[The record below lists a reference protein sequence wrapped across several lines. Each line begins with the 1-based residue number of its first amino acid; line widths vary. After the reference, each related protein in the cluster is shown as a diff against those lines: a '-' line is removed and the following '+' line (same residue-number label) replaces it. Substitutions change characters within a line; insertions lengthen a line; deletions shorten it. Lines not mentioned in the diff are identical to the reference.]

1 MAKKLNTVNG
11 IQGQD
16 VTANASVK
24 TTCKRRGKAK
34 DAAVQSHA
42 HVDEYTRK
50 LEIGKAKSA
59 QKAADYKV
67 MCDRLDRAYDT
78 YAKHMA
84 DAFGEGV
91 RTMMRNT
98 ATVNGNDYD
107 AAAAKER
114 EFVAAANG
122 REVARALHMADE
134 YSVSA
139 AAADSTVKVA
149 AKKTAAKKSTTKKT
163 TEKKTAEKKTAAP
176 VEKKTAPVAN
186 DDLAALEA
194 LRKSGI
200 ISDYM
205 FKKLAAKIT
214 AESESTA
221 AAAPVKE
228 DTAPRRYAKKTAAK
242 KYTRKVEMTN
252 VRTVTAKNG
261 VEYTV
266 GDFTHTQTGE
276 KLYGVWMESKT
287 DDGVKWLK
295 DTFGVHYSPFAMAF
309 VFSYKP
315 DTSLK
320 SGKAKKTA
328 AKKSA

>member
-1 MAKKLNTVNG
+1 MAKKLNTING

-34 DAAVQSHA
+34 DAAIQSHA
-42 HVDEYTRK
+42 HVDDYTRK
-50 LEIGKAKSA
+50 LEIGKAKAA

-91 RTMMRNT
+91 RTMLRNT

-134 YSVSA
+134 YTVSA

-149 AKKTAAKKSTTKKT
+149 AKKSTAKKTAAKKST
-163 TEKKTAEKKTAAP
+163 AAKKTAAP
-176 VEKKTAPVAN
+176 VEKKTAPVN

-194 LRKSGI
+194 LHKSGI
-200 ISDYM
+200 LSDYM
-205 FKKLAAKIT
+205 FKKLAAKIS
-214 AESESTA
+214 AESTTT
-221 AAAPVKE
+221 AAPVKE
-228 DTAPRRYAKKTAAK
+228 DAAPRYAKKKTAAK

-252 VRTVTAKNG
+252 VRTITAKNG

-309 VFSYKP
+309 VFNYKP
-315 DTSLK
+315 DTYLK

-328 AKKSA
+328 AKKTA

>member
-1 MAKKLNTVNG
+1 MAKKLNMTNQ
-11 IQGQD
+11 IQAQD

-34 DAAVQSHA
+34 DAAIQSHA
-42 HVDEYTRK
+42 HVDDYTRR
-50 LEIGKAKSA
+50 LEIGKAKAA

-91 RTMMRNT
+91 RTMLRNT

-134 YSVSA
+134 YTVSA

-149 AKKTAAKKSTTKKT
+149 AKKTAAPVAKKTAAKKSTS
-163 TEKKTAEKKTAAP
+163 AKKTAAP
-176 VEKKTAPVAN
+176 VAPVAN

-194 LRKSGI
+194 LHKSGVL
-200 ISDYM
+200 SDYM
-205 FKKLAAKIT
+205 YKKLAAKIT
-214 AESESTA
+214 AESTTT
-221 AAAPVKE
+221 AAPVKE
-228 DTAPRRYAKKTAAK
+228 DAAPRRYTKKTAAK

-252 VRTVTAKNG
+252 VRTITAKNG

-295 DTFGVHYSPFAMAF
+295 DTFGVHYSPFAQAF
-309 VFSYKP
+309 VFNYKP
-315 DTSLK
+315 DTYLK

>member
-1 MAKKLNTVNG
+1 MSKKLNTVNG

-16 VTANASVK
+16 VTANANVK

-34 DAAVQSHA
+34 DTAIQSHS

-50 LEIGKAKSA
+50 LEIGKAKAA

-84 DAFGEGV
+84 DAFGEGI

-149 AKKTAAKKSTTKKT
+149 AKKSTAKKTA
-163 TEKKTAEKKTAAP
+163 EKKTAEKKTAAP

-194 LRKSGI
+194 LHKSGI

-205 FKKLAAKIT
+205 FKKLSAKIS
-214 AESESTA
+214 AESAESTT

-228 DTAPRRYAKKTAAK
+228 DAAPRRYTK

-276 KLYGVWMESKT
+276 KLYGVWMSDKT

-309 VFSYKP
+309 VFNYKP
-315 DTSLK
+315 DASLK

>member
-1 MAKKLNTVNG
+1 MAKKLNMVNE

-16 VTANASVK
+16 TTATANVK

-34 DAAVQSHA
+34 DSTIQSHA
-42 HVDEYTRK
+42 HVEDYTRK
-50 LEIGKAKSA
+50 LEIGKAKAA

-67 MCDRLDRAYDT
+67 MCDRLDDAYDK

-134 YSVSA
+134 YTVSA

-149 AKKTAAKKSTTKKT
+149 KKTSEKKSTTKKT
-163 TEKKTAEKKTAAP
+163 AEP
-176 VEKKTAPVAN
+176 VEKKTAPVN

-194 LRKSGI
+194 LHKSGVL
-200 ISDYM
+200 SDYM
-205 FKKLAAKIT
+205 FKKLAAKIS
-214 AESESTA
+214 AESAESTT
-221 AAAPVKE
+221 AAPVKE
-228 DTAPRRYAKKTAAK
+228 DAAPRRYAKKKTAAK

-252 VRTVTAKNG
+252 VRTITAKNG

-309 VFSYKP
+309 VFNYKP
-315 DTSLK
+315 DASLK

>member
-1 MAKKLNTVNG
+1 MAKKLNMVNE
-11 IQGQD
+11 IQAQNT
-16 VTANASVK
+16 TANASVK

-34 DAAVQSHA
+34 DTAIQSHS

-50 LEIGKAKSA
+50 LEIGKAKAA

-134 YSVSA
+134 YTVSA

-149 AKKTAAKKSTTKKT
+149 AKKSTAAKKTAAKKSTPA
-163 TEKKTAEKKTAAP
+163 KKTAEKKTAAP
-176 VEKKTAPVAN
+176 VTPVAN

-194 LRKSGI
+194 LHKSGI

-205 FKKLAAKIT
+205 FKKLAAKIS
-214 AESESTA
+214 AESAEST

-228 DTAPRRYAKKTAAK
+228 DAAPRYAKKKTAAK

-252 VRTVTAKNG
+252 VRKVTAKNG

-309 VFSYKP
+309 VFNYKP
-315 DTSLK
+315 DTYLK

-328 AKKSA
+328 AKKTA

>member
-1 MAKKLNTVNG
+1 MAKKLNMVNE
-11 IQGQD
+11 IQAQNT
-16 VTANASVK
+16 TANASVK

-34 DAAVQSHA
+34 NTAIQSHS

-50 LEIGKAKSA
+50 LEIGKAKAA

-134 YSVSA
+134 YTVSA

-149 AKKTAAKKSTTKKT
+149 AKKTAAKK
-163 TEKKTAEKKTAAP
+163 TA
-176 VEKKTAPVAN
+176 
-186 DDLAALEA
+186 
-194 LRKSGI
+194 
-200 ISDYM
+200 
-205 FKKLAAKIT
+205 
-214 AESESTA
+214 
-221 AAAPVKE
+221 
-228 DTAPRRYAKKTAAK
+228 
-242 KYTRKVEMTN
+242 
-252 VRTVTAKNG
+252 
-261 VEYTV
+261 
-266 GDFTHTQTGE
+266 
-276 KLYGVWMESKT
+276 
-287 DDGVKWLK
+287 
-295 DTFGVHYSPFAMAF
+295 
-309 VFSYKP
+309 
-315 DTSLK
+315 
-320 SGKAKKTA
+320 
-328 AKKSA
+328 

>member
-16 VTANASVK
+16 VTANANVK

-34 DAAVQSHA
+34 DTAIQSHS

-50 LEIGKAKSA
+50 LEIGKAKAA

-134 YSVSA
+134 YTVSA

-149 AKKTAAKKSTTKKT
+149 AKKTAAKKTAA
-163 TEKKTAEKKTAAP
+163 KKTAAKKTAAP
-176 VEKKTAPVAN
+176 VEKKTAPVENATN

-205 FKKLAAKIT
+205 FKKLAAKIS
-214 AESESTA
+214 AESEST

>member
-1 MAKKLNTVNG
+1 MAKKLNMVNE
-11 IQGQD
+11 IQAQD
-16 VTANASVK
+16 VTANANVK

-34 DAAVQSHA
+34 DTAVQSHT
-42 HVDEYTRK
+42 HVEDYTRR
-50 LEIGKAKSA
+50 LEIGKAKAA

-67 MCDRLDRAYDT
+67 MCDRLDDAYDK

-91 RTMMRNT
+91 RLMVRNS
-98 ATVNGNDYD
+98 ATIQGNEND

-149 AKKTAAKKSTTKKT
+149 AAKKSTAKKSTTK
-163 TEKKTAEKKTAAP
+163 KKTAEKKTAAP

-186 DDLAALEA
+186 NDLAALEA
-194 LRKSGI
+194 LHKSGI
-200 ISDYM
+200 LSDYM
-205 FKKLAAKIT
+205 FKKLSAKIS
-214 AESESTA
+214 AESAESTTS
-221 AAAPVKE
+221 APVKE
-228 DTAPRRYAKKTAAK
+228 DTAPRRYAKKTSAK
-242 KYTRKVEMTN
+242 KYTRKVEMAN
-252 VRTVTAKNG
+252 VRNVIAKNG

-276 KLYGVWMESKT
+276 KLYGVWMSDKT

-309 VFSYKP
+309 VFNYKP
-315 DTSLK
+315 DASLK
-320 SGKAKKTA
+320 SGKAKKFT

>member
-1 MAKKLNTVNG
+1 MAKKLNMVNE
-11 IQGQD
+11 IQTQNT
-16 VTANASVK
+16 TADANVK
-24 TTCKRRGKAK
+24 VTCKRRGKAK
-34 DAAVQSHA
+34 DSTIQSHA
-42 HVDEYTRK
+42 HVEDYTRR
-50 LEIGKAKSA
+50 LEIGKAKAA
-59 QKAADYKV
+59 QKAADYKI

-134 YSVSA
+134 YTVSA

-149 AKKTAAKKSTTKKT
+149 AKKTAAKKSTPTKKT
-163 TEKKTAEKKTAAP
+163 AEKKTAEKKTAAP
-176 VEKKTAPVAN
+176 VAPVAN

-194 LRKSGI
+194 LHKSGVL
-200 ISDYM
+200 SDYM
-205 FKKLAAKIT
+205 YKKLAAKIT
-214 AESESTA
+214 AESAESTTT
-221 AAAPVKE
+221 AAPVKE
-228 DTAPRRYAKKTAAK
+228 DAAPRYAKKKTAAK

-252 VRTVTAKNG
+252 VRKVTAKNG

-309 VFSYKP
+309 VFNYKP
-315 DTSLK
+315 DTYLK

-328 AKKSA
+328 AKKTA